1 MDEELA
7 CNKALLPRQ
16 CASVIKDLMVMIVAN
31 LSALV
36 NLCVVT
42 EGTVRCWVTFQ
53 LVHVTMALMGTR
65 ASVAY
70 LSSLDLNA
78 RNA

>member
-1 MDEELA
+1 
-7 CNKALLPRQ
+7 
-16 CASVIKDLMVMIVAN
+16 MVMIAAN

-42 EGTVRCWVTFQ
+42 EEIVRCWVTFQ
-53 LVHVTMALMGTR
+53 LVRATMALMEVR

-70 LSSLDLNA
+70 LSLLDLNA
-78 RNA
+78 KNA

>member
-1 MDEELA
+1 M
-7 CNKALLPRQ
+7 CNKALLQRQ
-16 CASVIKDLMVMIVAN
+16 CASVIKDLMVMIAAN

-42 EGTVRCWVTFQ
+42 EGPVRCWVTFQ
-53 LVHVTMALMGTR
+53 LVCVTMALMGVP

-70 LSSLDLNA
+70 LNLRDLNA
-78 RNA
+78 KNA

>member
-1 MDEELA
+1 
-7 CNKALLPRQ
+7 
-16 CASVIKDLMVMIVAN
+16 MVMIAAN

-42 EGTVRCWVTFQ
+42 EEIVRCWVTFQ
-53 LVHVTMALMGTR
+53 LVHATMALMEVR

-70 LSSLDLNA
+70 LSLLDLNA
-78 RNA
+78 KNA

>member
-7 CNKALLPRQ
+7 CNKALLLRQ
-16 CASVIKDLMVMIVAN
+16 CVSVIKDLMVMIAVN
-31 LSALV
+31 LSVLV

-42 EGTVRCWVTFQ
+42 EGPVRCWVAFQ
-53 LVHVTMALMGTR
+53 LVHVTMALMGVR

-70 LSSLDLNA
+70 LDLLDLNVK
-78 RNA
+78 NA

>member
-1 MDEELA
+1 MDEARA

-16 CASVIKDLMVMIVAN
+16 CASVIRDLMVMIAAN

-42 EGTVRCWVTFQ
+42 EETVRSWVTFQ
-53 LVHVTMALMGTR
+53 LVHVTMALMEVL

-70 LSSLDLNA
+70 LSLLDLNA
-78 RNA
+78 KNA